1 MNDQLLHSDILEL
14 YHDRFSEI
22 PLVVM
27 DSSGIITYANKA
39 FNRRLGCDETPIGH
53 SISYCMNLDLSMKDP
68 IYDDEQKHISVDLV
82 TTSFERKGERI
93 TLRGHLL
100 FDGTQYVAI
109 FDIFKQHY
117 EQVLEQVTRLNL
129 EMSSITRDYS
139 KQYEVKD
146 KQARENRELAMKDQL
161 TGLGNRRKFF
171 EDLEQA
177 LSGKSEPPVERGFG
191 IIMFD
196 VDNFKQV
203 NDRLGHDVGD
213 EVLKSLSQTVSELIR
228 DDDIPA
234 RYGGEEF
241 IILAHCSELGNL
253 KAMAEKI
260 RATVASTVIPSLG
273 RAVTASFGITMKQA
287 SDTQLTL
294 IKRADE
300 ALYEAKGLGK
310 NCVVGK

>member
-1 MNDQLLHSDILEL
+1 
-14 YHDRFSEI
+14 
-22 PLVVM
+22 
-27 DSSGIITYANKA
+27 
-39 FNRRLGCDETPIGH
+39 
-53 SISYCMNLDLSMKDP
+53 
-68 IYDDEQKHISVDLV
+68 
-82 TTSFERKGERI
+82 
-93 TLRGHLL
+93 
-100 FDGTQYVAI
+100 
-109 FDIFKQHY
+109 
-117 EQVLEQVTRLNL
+117 
-129 EMSSITRDYS
+129 
-139 KQYEVKD
+139 
-146 KQARENRELAMKDQL
+146 MKDQL

-177 LSGKSEPPVERGFG
+177 LSGKPEPPVERGFG

-203 NDRLGHDVGD
+203 NDRFGHDVGD

-241 IILAHCSELGNL
+241 IILAHCNELKNL
-253 KAMAEKI
+253 QSMAEKI
-260 RATVASTVIPSLG
+260 RATVASTVVPSLG
-273 RAVTASFGITMKQA
+273 RAVTASFGITMKQP
-287 SDTQLTL
+287 SDTQQTL